1 MPTTTAQIGATIPLM
16 TDLVMFLIRLGSNV
30 ALLALAV
37 FLLGKWLWAKIN
49 SSLDSYNTAFH
60 QQKGAIDA
68 RIERMEQLAEE
79 QARLTRTVE
88 SIKDEIGAQ
97 RKSHDNRWEFRKELY
112 CNMVKSTYMVMYG
125 YARISQS
132 QPLLKHENPATRAW
146 AEQMFKD
153 AQADLRLHGPEF
165 MTNAVLAP
173 LALADDVAPAVADA
187 YSHTYQSVV
196 LNGVD
201 IDTKLLQIEIDRLNA
216 LFGKLIQAGRN
227 DLWGTPKS
235 EAKAEAASPDGDAP
249 LSSAGS

>member
-1 MPTTTAQIGATIPLM
+1 MADWLI
-16 TDLVMFLIRLGSNV
+16 FLFELGGNV
-30 ALLALAV
+30 ALLAFAV
-37 FLLGKWLWAKIN
+37 FLLGKWLWHKIN
-49 SSLDSYNTAFH
+49 AAMDSYTTAYT
-60 QQKGAIDA
+60 QEAARIDA
-68 RIERMEQLAEE
+68 RIGHLEKLAEE

-235 EAKAEAASPDGDAP
+235 EAKAEEATQT
-249 LSSAGS
+249 

>member
-1 MPTTTAQIGATIPLM
+1 
-16 TDLVMFLIRLGSNV
+16 
-30 ALLALAV
+30 
-37 FLLGKWLWAKIN
+37 
-49 SSLDSYNTAFH
+49 
-60 QQKGAIDA
+60 
-68 RIERMEQLAEE
+68 
-79 QARLTRTVE
+79 
-88 SIKDEIGAQ
+88 
-97 RKSHDNRWEFRKELY
+97 
-112 CNMVKSTYMVMYG
+112 
-125 YARISQS
+125 
-132 QPLLKHENPATRAW
+132 
-146 AEQMFKD
+146 MFKD

-227 DLWGTPKS
+227 DLWGTTKS